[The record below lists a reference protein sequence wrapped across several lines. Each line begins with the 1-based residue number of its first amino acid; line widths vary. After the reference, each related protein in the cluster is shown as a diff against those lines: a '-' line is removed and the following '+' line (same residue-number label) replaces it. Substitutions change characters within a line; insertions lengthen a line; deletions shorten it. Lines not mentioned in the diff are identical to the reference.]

1 MTAEAAGSGR
11 SVLAAYA
18 VLSGC
23 YFAAIGLFNPYAPLW
38 FQSMGLSTLTIG
50 AIASLQAW
58 TRVVAPYGWA
68 WLGDHRGSRVGLIRL
83 AAAGAVAAALG
94 LIGVQGAVPVAVVTT
109 LLFLANG
116 GIPPLYEATLAQL
129 LNTPNGVDPQRYGRV
144 RLWGSVGFIISVTSF
159 GALLE
164 TVGIGVFPV
173 FVAVMNALLL
183 VAALRLP
190 PSRDE
195 VAHGEPAP
203 PVLQL
208 LRQPPVAWFF
218 GSIFFTVVA
227 HSSLYSFFSLYLV
240 SLGFGKGM
248 VGALWAVSVVVE
260 IAFFALGGAWFGRY
274 PPERWLAAVG
284 AVTAA
289 RFLVVALAGAA
300 GGGLWTLPLLVLSQ
314 LAHAITFA
322 AHHTACIQLVQRHFP
337 GRLRGRGQA
346 LYTVLG
352 YGMSG
357 VLGGLGGGWLI
368 ERSGFMALFGAASL
382 AGLAAWGCARRAGS
396 TATAAA

>member
-1 MTAEAAGSGR
+1 M
-11 SVLAAYA
+11 
-18 VLSGC
+18 
-23 YFAAIGLFNPYAPLW
+23 
-38 FQSMGLSTLTIG
+38 
-50 AIASLQAW
+50 
-58 TRVVAPYGWA
+58 
-68 WLGDHRGSRVGLIRL
+68 IRL

-240 SLGFGKGM
+240 SLGFGKAM

-260 IAFFALGGAWFGRY
+260 IAFFALGGAWFGKY
-274 PPERWLAAVG
+274 APERWLAAVG

-337 GRLRGRGQA
+337 GRLRGRG
-346 LYTVLG
+346 
-352 YGMSG
+352 
-357 VLGGLGGGWLI
+357 
-368 ERSGFMALFGAASL
+368 
-382 AGLAAWGCARRAGS
+382 
-396 TATAAA
+396 